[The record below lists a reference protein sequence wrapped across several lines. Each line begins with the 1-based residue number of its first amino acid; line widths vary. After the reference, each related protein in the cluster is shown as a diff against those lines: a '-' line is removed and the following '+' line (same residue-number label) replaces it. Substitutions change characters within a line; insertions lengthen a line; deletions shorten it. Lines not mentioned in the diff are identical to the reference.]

1 MHRTSVTTHAPGTGR
16 GPPKRLPWDTPPHT
30 RIHSRS
36 YALLVGLIFTNAD
49 LCSGIAP
56 KFLEQTKIRKVGKAV
71 EFECVLEAQ
80 PIGDIKWLK
89 GGVVINP
96 GGRYTINV
104 VSNGSKHVLTL
115 NIADVNPSDGGD
127 YQVKSK
133 NPNGEASAN
142 IKLNLGQSKQPKA
155 PQFPEKPVIRKDA
168 ATGEIV
174 LYCKL
179 EGSPKPDLTY
189 FLNDKPI
196 SPQPGKLTFV
206 YKESGPD
213 VYDCEIRIASPR
225 PNDGGAYKIKAT
237 NLAGE
242 SNASIN
248 LNLSAKVSKDEPPR
262 FQPSSVGKDG
272 KTVSIEAKCTGIPA
286 PTFTW
291 TKGALELKPRIG
303 KFEMNSRVDG
313 PIFIQLLRIMNFTA
327 ADADVYICNAMNS
340 AGEAKAVHTLKV
352 PKVLAAPTVTYMS
365 TQAIIEILLE
375 GDQKPAI
382 VWQKDDKII
391 TLDSRFKQ
399 DIKIE
404 GGRVIIT
411 LTVGNLTKADN
422 GSYECEITNPYGS
435 TKTKFSIK
443 SGGDKQDG
451 KQENNMPKL
460 TSKPFDASEETGGTY
475 SMKVTYAGSTAPD
488 VKILRRGLDVS
499 TDSRALIKVDHTAKS
514 IYFTIRSL
522 KKEDAGSYTVQLSSR
537 GQECDSTTFH
547 LNIQEKMDNT
557 GANDATPELLTT
569 PKTGSRRPSDTRGTS
584 PKPSLLDPKL
594 LEQQLQARRDSASSR
609 RTSLAD
615 AIPGFPMLK
624 HREAPK
630 VEKEKFLEDLKDVK
644 AKEGQPKA
652 AMKCT
657 FVKANAR
664 FRWYKNKLEIFQG
677 PKYNFLQEG
686 NEYALEIKNIAME
699 DAAKYACKCNDITTV
714 ATLYVEERKYNY
726 YFNQK
731 LPKTAEVVRG
741 KDLTLECSVSDP
753 RAPVSWYHKGNKL
766 EYVAGKIELKRREN
780 RCILKI
786 CRAKPEAE
794 GEYCCM
800 VEGDETF
807 VDVAVEDP
815 DWFFNRELKQQNA
828 LETDAVATFECE
840 VSERDAEVQWFKNDE
855 PITAGDKYEIVSESR
870 LKRILRIKNITM
882 DDDATYTCKVAKK
895 TTSAQLVV
903 KPDVEFKQNLIDT
916 NGIETKSKELV
927 CRAYNPKKYPVK
939 WYKDGVEITFNDRIS
954 TKEAEGSLFLII
966 KALEMEDEGVYSCRI
981 GAHET
986 KGKLGVTEC
995 EKPPTVDLANFDDYV
1010 KLKKGAQFA
1019 SAIPFKG
1026 FPAPNMVILR
1036 NGEPIP
1042 EKVNLKAVIR
1052 NGMVNVTLDDAQRA
1066 DVGDY
1071 TIKLSNSMG
1080 DVEVPF
1086 KIDVFDR
1093 PQPPKAPLD
1102 VCDLCATKC
1111 TLVWDPPEDDGGRPI
1126 THYEVEVKDVTAG
1139 EDWKAVKNVKEC
1151 KCDVP
1156 LKEGNKYKFR
1166 VRAVNDQGPSD
1177 YIETDKETL
1186 ARDICDPPD
1195 PPGNLQITDYDEN
1208 HVDLKWIKP
1217 RKENGAPV
1225 KNYIIEGRKHPDGSW
1240 ITMKETPDT
1249 KASVPWKEGE
1259 TYQFRVT
1266 AVNKAGK
1273 SEPCIAT
1280 APIIAKPRLL
1290 KPWIDKSNIQIVK
1303 LKCGQPFELNLR
1315 YRAEPD
1321 PEVKWFAGETPIESN
1336 AEYQLIF
1343 NHRDTGV
1350 KVKDAQRKH
1359 TQLYKLV
1366 VSNEVGSDEA
1376 TIEVVVLGK
1385 PSRPIG
1391 PLEVSDVTKNSCVLN
1406 WKPPADDG
1414 GEPIQYYLVEKQDT
1428 SKGRWEK
1435 VAEVSRGT
1443 TCNVPK
1449 LTEGSRYIFRTIA
1462 VSSQGESEPLETDTE
1477 IVAKNPY
1484 DEPEAPG
1491 KPEIVDHDKD
1501 RIDIKWEPPEF
1512 DGGAPIT
1519 GYHVERK
1526 EPKSN
1531 RWTKITIKPVPEP
1544 EYTDGTVTP
1553 GKDYQ
1558 YRVIAVNKA
1567 GPSPPSEPS
1576 DLVTAKPSR
1585 EAPKLDKNRLRD
1597 LLGPRNEIR
1606 LRVGD
1611 PLSIPIP
1618 ITGAPKPT
1626 VAWTKDGGSVPQT
1639 AKITDTEELAGLD
1652 IPSTVRGDSGKYKIH
1667 LTNDYGE
1674 DEAEINVI
1682 VMASLMYPGPLGHLM
1697 DKPKPPRDLEVFD
1710 VFAEHCM
1717 LKWKAP
1723 EDDGGTPITDYIVE
1737 KCNESTGIWEPVTGI
1752 IKDNQVHI
1760 KNLQPKQL
1768 YNFRVKAVNTIG
1780 ESAPAQTKNAI
1791 LAKNPY
1797 DPPSAPQDFEI
1808 TTYNKRSVTFEWKPP
1823 KSDGGN
1829 PIKGYQLEKRLLP
1842 RGDWKQATTNLIP
1855 GLKTTISNVDEGM
1868 TYEFRV
1874 CAVNDGGPGA
1884 YAQLDKPHIVKDMIF
1899 PPGSPNEL
1907 TVDSVN
1913 KNGAKL
1919 SWKPP
1924 KSDGGAPITSYV
1936 IEKQDENG
1944 DWVPVVETKEP
1955 SAFVPMKEGET
1966 APLRVR
1972 AVNKEGPGE
1981 PTRPTAPLT
1990 AENKPTAPH
1999 IATPNDGVVS
2009 GPGTGVGGL
2018 QDITLKAG
2026 QELRLPVAWFGYP
2039 KPTANWSI
2047 NDKPVKAGDNN
2058 AELTEE
2064 GPPKPSTPSTTA
2076 ELEQEPGGTFVLRVP
2091 KAKRVNSGHY
2101 QIKIVNDQG
2110 QASSSCQVTVIDVP
2124 GRPTG
2129 PLNAI
2134 DVKADEITLQWK
2146 PPEDDG
2152 GEPVTN
2158 YILEK
2163 RLKGSDN
2170 WQKVSA
2176 FLKSPTATVRGL
2188 DVGKEYEFR
2197 VMAENIMGVSEPLQT
2212 TTAIKAKHPFD
2223 PPSGMEKPNIDE
2235 TTETSVTLSWEPP
2248 RKGPVTGYI
2257 VEKRPKGERNWS
2269 KANTGPITGTSYTVK
2284 NLPTGKEFQFRI
2296 IPVNLAGEGEPSEP
2310 TENAKVQNPPTAPKI
2325 SKNIMNNI
2333 NAVVDKPFKMH
2344 IPYSGTFPDN
2354 IEVMKDGKQIPIPS
2368 GRFMVE
2374 VTPDEVI
2381 ITDTKAEKDDAGR
2394 YNVALTNEQ
2403 GKDEVDI
2410 QVNVRGPPSAPT
2422 GPLEITE
2429 VRAESCTLSWKPPT
2443 DNGGSPITNYVVEK
2457 REGNSPEWTTVSA
2470 FVRLPTCDVSDLTP
2484 GKQYR
2489 FRVRAANEFGPGE
2502 PLEADKAIIA
2512 ENPIVSPGP
2521 PGDLDI
2527 ADVDADSVTLSWTK
2541 PRKTGNGKIS
2551 GYVVEYK
2558 PVSGSD
2564 WIKATTVSGKDTNAT
2579 VGGLKKGEKYFFRV
2593 AAKNEAG
2600 RGEPAETSRPVLCK
2614 PKYDA
2619 PDAPGVP
2626 TVKDVDK
2633 DYVELEWTPP
2643 LKDGGARITG
2653 YVVEKK
2659 QAGSS
2664 EWEPATADGKP
2675 ISGTSA
2681 RLEGLTEN
2689 ADYEFRVRAV
2699 NAAGPGEPSISTEI
2713 VKVARK
2719 KIKPESPEDVTP
2731 TDVLANSC
2739 VLKWKPP
2746 KNDGGSPI
2754 TNYVVEKCD
2763 EALGTW
2769 TPVRAQIRDNSIK
2782 VEDLTEGK
2790 RYLFRVAAVNI
2801 IGQSEPAETLTSIV
2815 AKNPFDA
2822 PDAPNSVK
2830 VVDYDRSSAAIAWK
2844 PPESDGGNPIKGY
2857 LVEKRVGKGE
2867 WVKALPDL
2875 VSGTEATIPNLPFG
2889 KEVEFRVAAVNDG
2902 GPGDFSRATQPQMIK
2917 DKTTPA
2923 GAPEGLS
2930 VDKVNKNGVKLSWK
2944 KPRHDGGTPVTGY
2957 VVEKLDENGEWTPV
2971 KSTTEPEAFI
2981 PMKEGEKAQ
2990 YRVRAVNEEGEGEPS
3005 RPTPLVVAENQP
3017 APPRIITPAD
3027 GVQGGP
3033 GSGVGGLQD
3042 VTIKA
3047 GQELKLKIAWFGHP
3061 PPTATWIQNG
3071 KPVSSGGDRKIA
3083 MTVEPQPHSISP
3095 TASPLEEEPG
3105 GTSVLRV
3112 PKASRSDS
3120 GEWQVVLKNDL
3131 GQTTSSCKVVVID
3144 VPSAPTGPLEATDVK
3159 ADEITL
3165 TWKPPEDNGGEPITN
3180 YILEKRPKGAG
3191 EWQKV
3196 SAFIKTPTASV
3207 RGLEE
3212 GKEYEFR
3219 VIAENAMG
3227 LSEPLTTD
3235 KAIKAKHPFDP
3246 PSGMSVPSVDGTTE
3260 NSVTLS
3266 WEPPLKG
3273 PVTGYIVEKR
3283 PKGERNWARAHP
3295 GTITS
3300 LNTTLR
3306 NLPTEKEF
3314 QFRVVPI
3321 NAAGPGEPSE
3331 PTENVKIREPPSAPK
3346 IGDLKNDI
3354 NAKLGEPFKMHIPYT
3369 GTPPDKV
3376 TLVKDGK
3383 PIPLPSGRFVL
3394 EVTPDEVIITD
3405 LKAEKEDSGKYDVVL
3420 ENEKGKDQVALNV
3433 NVKSPPEAP
3442 SGPLEVSNVT
3452 ADGCTLKWKPPKDNG
3467 GSPVTNYVVEKQDAT
3482 TGEWTPVSSYV
3493 RGTEFDV
3500 PSLDEGKRYNFR
3512 VKAVNENGQSEPL
3525 ESETP
3530 ITAENPVVPPGAPSG
3545 LEVADVDSDNVT
3557 LSWMKPRKD
3566 GGSKITG
3573 YVVEYMP
3580 VNGDEWIKTP
3590 SAKDTSAT
3598 ITGLKK
3604 GEKYLFRV
3612 SAKNSAGTGEPSQAT
3627 RPVLCKPKYD
3637 APDAPGSVHVDDV
3650 DKDQVTLSWSSPL
3663 RDGGSK
3669 ITGFIVEK
3677 KKLGDNDWSKAVS
3690 LPANTD
3696 SATIDNLEP
3705 NSEYEFRVRA
3715 VNAAGPGDA
3724 STPTDLVKVQPKK
3737 TKPKGPEDVTV
3748 EDIRANSCRIEWTPP
3763 KNDGGS
3769 PVTGY
3774 AVEMCDESTGIWTP
3788 VTGKIKDNSVEVPNL
3803 TEGHRYNFRVSA
3815 VNDLGRSEPTETLLS
3830 IVAKN
3835 PFDSPD
3841 APQSVKIAD
3850 YSKDFVELTWKPPE
3864 SDGGNAIKG
3873 YIVEKRTPKGEWIRA
3888 VPGILPGTS
3897 ATITGLE
3904 PGREYEFR
3912 VAAVNEGG
3920 PGDFS
3925 RATMPHLM
3933 KDKIVPAGAPDGLNV
3948 DKVNKNG
3955 VRLSWKKPRHDGG
3968 APITGYVVE
3977 KLDENGE
3984 WTPVKSTTE
3993 PEAFIPMKEG
4003 EKAQYRVRAVNEEG
4017 EGEPSRPTPPV
4028 TAEDQPMAPRIA
4040 TPTDGLIDSPGSGIG
4055 GLKDIKVRAGQ
4066 EIRLPVTWFGSP
4078 TPVAR
4083 WTHNDKPISPDGSRV
4098 KATTEEAPHSAKPLL
4113 GGYLEEDSAGT
4124 SVLVIQKAK
4133 REDAG
4138 SYGVTL
4144 ENPLGQTRSSC
4155 NVIVLDAP
4163 AAPGGPLEA
4172 TDIKADEITLKWK
4185 PPADDGGEPVK
4196 NYILEKRIA
4205 GTDNWQ
4211 KVSAFLPSSEA
4222 TVRNLDEGKPYEFRV
4237 MAENAFGVSEPLMTT
4252 GAIKPKHPF
4261 NPPSGISE
4269 PVVEGTTD
4277 DSVTLS
4283 WEPPTRGPV
4292 SGYIVEKKPKGARE
4306 WTKANIGNVTGNT
4319 YTVKGL
4325 PTGKEFEF
4333 RVVPFNAAG
4342 NGEPSDSTGLVKV
4355 QKPVEAPKISN
4366 EMPTE
4371 VNTVMGQ
4378 PLKIRVPFTGSPPT
4392 TVELIKDGRPT
4403 SIPNDHLNVEI
4414 TPDEVV
4420 ITTPASVKDDNGVY
4434 DIKLVNEKGSDHRP
4448 IKINVLRPPDAPTGP
4463 LDVTGV
4469 TANSCKLSW
4478 NPPADTHGSPV
4489 SNYIVE
4495 KMDVATGEWTPVS
4508 KFVRQPEYEVTSLDE
4523 GKTYKFRVSA
4533 VNDYGNS
4540 EPLEGERTI
4549 TAADEAV
4556 VPDAPQNVDV
4566 TDVTEDSV
4574 SLGWTK
4580 PRGTGNKKPTGYVI
4594 EYKTPDSDWTRAP
4607 LGQIKGTSATVGG
4620 LEKGKKYTFR
4630 VSSKNDAGVGEPSRP
4645 TQAVECKPKYT
4656 TPGSTSMPHVDSVG
4670 RDFVNLSWTPPKRD
4684 GGSRITGYMVE
4695 KRPRGGYD
4703 WEPATTSPVV
4713 GTSAN
4718 ISGLP
4723 TGEEFEFRVV
4733 PINAAG
4739 KGEPSP
4745 ATPMTKIED
4754 KRAGAAA
4761 DFITKLTPTS
4771 SGVGGEAEFMVQVD
4785 GNPTPRVRWLRNGIE
4800 LTPSNRVR
4808 ISGPDEDGIARLKL
4822 SDLGEHDG
4830 GDITCELIT
4839 PSNRV
4844 SCSAPLDVFG
4854 PPKVLGD
4861 VPERTAAEGD
4871 LVKFKVPYSAKGNT
4885 SLKLRKDG
4893 HDVPESREIKL
4904 MDLDGVASVQFKDVE
4919 PDMAGKYFLDITNES
4934 GTASVP
4940 IVLKVIGEP
4949 DACQGPLQATDTTPF
4964 STRLSWKPPRHDG
4977 GSKVTHYV
4985 VERQE
4990 VGKDNWITVQSACT
5004 KPSSEIQGLTDGA
5017 SYNFRVA
5024 PVNDVGQGPWLTTTT
5039 PIIAKY
5045 PFDKPSAPGPIS
5057 VSDVGSSFVN
5067 LTWSRPANDGGGRL
5081 LGYFIEKREVGAPN
5095 WTRVNV
5101 NPIQTLS
5108 YNLPNLIEDKSYE
5121 FRVFAV
5127 NDAGESPPS
5136 TIDGPVLVKDPMSC
5150 SVPQLLRSLKPVTV
5164 NEGRDAAFE
5173 IEVDCS
5179 SPYEVTWFKGDR
5191 ELVPSQ
5197 RIDMTREGR
5206 LCTLTIVD
5214 ANGEDTDD
5222 YSVRVSNRGG
5232 TKYSRA
5238 PLAVNIKPRIN
5249 LPTRWH
5255 EPTDWEKGDTIQ
5267 IKAPFVGYPT
5277 PRAIW
5282 KLNGKELREGKN
5294 VQMEMKRRHAIL
5306 TLSNVDENVTGKVE
5320 LTLENNM
5327 GSDTATIDLRV
5338 HDRPPPPYDVAVEGT
5353 SDGRALLSW
5362 KMPPNSGYVSEYI
5375 IERAE
5380 MPGDNWIRAGINRFS
5395 PYNVEGLQNGHEYR
5409 FRVFADNLH
5418 GRSDPSQPS
5427 EPVTIKPE
5435 EKTRKNQRRYLGD
5448 GLPRGEYDGPPI
5460 TDYDRFYDSL
5470 WHKGPPPSTNINSGN
5485 LYDYY
5490 EILEEIGRQDEA
5502 ERNAVLN
5509 EANIM
5514 KQLNH
5519 PNLLHLHEFF
5529 SEPNESAMVLEFL
5542 SGGELFDR
5550 IVDDGYTM
5558 NEGEVIKYIRQ
5569 LLEGLQHM
5577 HENHI
5582 VHLDIK
5588 PENIMC
5594 ENSRSTNIKLVDF
5607 GLSTKLDPQEEVRV
5621 STATPEFAAPE
5632 ITDHNP
5638 VGFYTDMWSVGVLS
5652 YVLLSGIS
5660 PFAGADTME
5669 TLRNVSRASYD
5680 FNDDSFRNVS
5690 DNAKDFISKLLIK
5703 APEKR
5708 MTVFEALNH
5717 PWLHTPVTDDQLRRI
5732 PAKLYDSVRRQ
5743 MHERIGEI
5751 WERRPA
5757 IGHICNYS
5765 GIRRLKRDE
5774 YKVYSSHFDHR
5785 EAGPRFIRHPSSQ
5798 TTIEGNTAQFDC
5810 RVIGVSEPII
5820 TWVYRGT
5827 PLTQSLK
5834 YMQRYSGHDYSLKV
5848 SRVKRPEDEGE
5859 YIVRAENSFGRRESS
5874 AYLTV
5879 EPVRETTREPSVMP
5893 KKKFALKEYEV
5904 ILPEEFAP
5912 RFSLLLRNRY
5922 IQDGHSVKL
5931 TCTADGNPNPTLTWF
5946 KDGHQ
5951 IERGGDYDIQTM
5963 LGISSLEIFSCKENH
5978 SGKYTCRASNKL
5990 GEDETVCKLI
6000 VEPNRTKRLLA
6011 ATAGGRG
6018 IRASSQ
6024 MPYSSSTTDSFKSTS
6039 TWRESSITSNGMM
6052 STTTTITRT
6061 SFQSTSKRS
6070 SGLREISPQQKAP
6083 VLETPIDAPADL
6095 AEGDSLSLEA
6105 KFAEAEPRATVTWS
6119 VNGEEVSTDGHFNI
6133 RTSSDGTRS
6142 TFRIAELT
6150 SNDSGSYE
6158 CKATNPAG
6166 VAKTRAYLTLRP
6178 KAKPM
6183 AENMNSVTSLND
6195 VSSMEPIEEVAPI
6208 ENDLAEN
6215 DEIDQ
6220 MNMVT
6225 RDAREEFKPQVPFL
6239 IRQLQGQIVE
6249 LGIDSVT
6256 FSCEFRNATGVGWS
6270 FNGKALGPD
6279 EKYDITMN
6287 GNEVILTVKDVGLD
6301 DSGVYIC
6308 YAVNTDGRVTTVGY
6322 LSVRDPQNPIPGPQF
6337 LTFPKSVMTTADN
6350 PIELECSFTNPVT
6363 NLMLCQNELEMEEA
6377 KSIISEDGLS
6387 AKISLA
6393 GNELIPADS
6402 GKYAIIAQDAE
6413 GQHCEWWIDIQIKAA
6428 AKPRILFGKLL
6439 DVVELLHELITGAGV
6454 TSAESVETVTL
6465 DPSQQSPF
6473 PISPFEGLRAF
6484 SPPLSLYLLL
6494 LLSFFLLF
6502 SGAAFSWWQ

>member
-1 MHRTSVTTHAPGTGR
+1 M
-16 GPPKRLPWDTPPHT
+16 
-30 RIHSRS
+30 
-36 YALLVGLIFTNAD
+36 
-49 LCSGIAP
+49 
-56 KFLEQTKIRKVGKAV
+56 
-71 EFECVLEAQ
+71 
-80 PIGDIKWLK
+80 
-89 GGVVINP
+89 
-96 GGRYTINV
+96 
-104 VSNGSKHVLTL
+104 
-115 NIADVNPSDGGD
+115 
-127 YQVKSK
+127 
-133 NPNGEASAN
+133 
-142 IKLNLGQSKQPKA
+142 
-155 PQFPEKPVIRKDA
+155 
-168 ATGEIV
+168 
-174 LYCKL
+174 
-179 EGSPKPDLTY
+179 
-189 FLNDKPI
+189 
-196 SPQPGKLTFV
+196 
-206 YKESGPD
+206 
-213 VYDCEIRIASPR
+213 
-225 PNDGGAYKIKAT
+225 
-237 NLAGE
+237 
-242 SNASIN
+242 
-248 LNLSAKVSKDEPPR
+248 
-262 FQPSSVGKDG
+262 
-272 KTVSIEAKCTGIPA
+272 
-286 PTFTW
+286 
-291 TKGALELKPRIG
+291 
-303 KFEMNSRVDG
+303 
-313 PIFIQLLRIMNFTA
+313 
-327 ADADVYICNAMNS
+327 
-340 AGEAKAVHTLKV
+340 
-352 PKVLAAPTVTYMS
+352 
-365 TQAIIEILLE
+365 II
-375 GDQKPAI
+375 
-382 VWQKDDKII
+382 
-391 TLDSRFKQ
+391 
-399 DIKIE
+399 
-404 GGRVIIT
+404 
-411 LTVGNLTKADN
+411 
-422 GSYECEITNPYGS
+422 
-435 TKTKFSIK
+435 
-443 SGGDKQDG
+443 
-451 KQENNMPKL
+451 
-460 TSKPFDASEETGGTY
+460 
-475 SMKVTYAGSTAPD
+475 
-488 VKILRRGLDVS
+488 
-499 TDSRALIKVDHTAKS
+499 
-514 IYFTIRSL
+514 
-522 KKEDAGSYTVQLSSR
+522 
-537 GQECDSTTFH
+537 
-547 LNIQEKMDNT
+547 
-557 GANDATPELLTT
+557 
-569 PKTGSRRPSDTRGTS
+569 
-584 PKPSLLDPKL
+584 
-594 LEQQLQARRDSASSR
+594 
-609 RTSLAD
+609 
-615 AIPGFPMLK
+615 
-624 HREAPK
+624 
-630 VEKEKFLEDLKDVK
+630 
-644 AKEGQPKA
+644 
-652 AMKCT
+652 
-657 FVKANAR
+657 
-664 FRWYKNKLEIFQG
+664 
-677 PKYNFLQEG
+677 
-686 NEYALEIKNIAME
+686 
-699 DAAKYACKCNDITTV
+699 
-714 ATLYVEERKYNY
+714 
-726 YFNQK
+726 
-731 LPKTAEVVRG
+731 
-741 KDLTLECSVSDP
+741 
-753 RAPVSWYHKGNKL
+753 
-766 EYVAGKIELKRREN
+766 
-780 RCILKI
+780 
-786 CRAKPEAE
+786 
-794 GEYCCM
+794 
-800 VEGDETF
+800 
-807 VDVAVEDP
+807 
-815 DWFFNRELKQQNA
+815 
-828 LETDAVATFECE
+828 
-840 VSERDAEVQWFKNDE
+840 
-855 PITAGDKYEIVSESR
+855 
-870 LKRILRIKNITM
+870 
-882 DDDATYTCKVAKK
+882 
-895 TTSAQLVV
+895 
-903 KPDVEFKQNLIDT
+903 
-916 NGIETKSKELV
+916 
-927 CRAYNPKKYPVK
+927 
-939 WYKDGVEITFNDRIS
+939 
-954 TKEAEGSLFLII
+954 
-966 KALEMEDEGVYSCRI
+966 
-981 GAHET
+981 
-986 KGKLGVTEC
+986 
-995 EKPPTVDLANFDDYV
+995 
-1010 KLKKGAQFA
+1010 
-1019 SAIPFKG
+1019 
-1026 FPAPNMVILR
+1026 
-1036 NGEPIP
+1036 
-1042 EKVNLKAVIR
+1042 
-1052 NGMVNVTLDDAQRA
+1052 
-1066 DVGDY
+1066 
-1071 TIKLSNSMG
+1071 
-1080 DVEVPF
+1080 
-1086 KIDVFDR
+1086 
-1093 PQPPKAPLD
+1093 
-1102 VCDLCATKC
+1102 
-1111 TLVWDPPEDDGGRPI
+1111 
-1126 THYEVEVKDVTAG
+1126 
-1139 EDWKAVKNVKEC
+1139 
-1151 KCDVP
+1151 
-1156 LKEGNKYKFR
+1156 
-1166 VRAVNDQGPSD
+1166 
-1177 YIETDKETL
+1177 
-1186 ARDICDPPD
+1186 
-1195 PPGNLQITDYDEN
+1195 
-1208 HVDLKWIKP
+1208 
-1217 RKENGAPV
+1217 
-1225 KNYIIEGRKHPDGSW
+1225 
-1240 ITMKETPDT
+1240 
-1249 KASVPWKEGE
+1249 
-1259 TYQFRVT
+1259 
-1266 AVNKAGK
+1266 
-1273 SEPCIAT
+1273 
-1280 APIIAKPRLL
+1280 
-1290 KPWIDKSNIQIVK
+1290 
-1303 LKCGQPFELNLR
+1303 
-1315 YRAEPD
+1315 
-1321 PEVKWFAGETPIESN
+1321 
-1336 AEYQLIF
+1336 
-1343 NHRDTGV
+1343 
-1350 KVKDAQRKH
+1350 
-1359 TQLYKLV
+1359 
-1366 VSNEVGSDEA
+1366 
-1376 TIEVVVLGK
+1376 
-1385 PSRPIG
+1385 
-1391 PLEVSDVTKNSCVLN
+1391 
-1406 WKPPADDG
+1406 
-1414 GEPIQYYLVEKQDT
+1414 
-1428 SKGRWEK
+1428 
-1435 VAEVSRGT
+1435 
-1443 TCNVPK
+1443 
-1449 LTEGSRYIFRTIA
+1449 
-1462 VSSQGESEPLETDTE
+1462 
-1477 IVAKNPY
+1477 
-1484 DEPEAPG
+1484 
-1491 KPEIVDHDKD
+1491 
-1501 RIDIKWEPPEF
+1501 
-1512 DGGAPIT
+1512 
-1519 GYHVERK
+1519 
-1526 EPKSN
+1526 
-1531 RWTKITIKPVPEP
+1531 
-1544 EYTDGTVTP
+1544 
-1553 GKDYQ
+1553 
-1558 YRVIAVNKA
+1558 
-1567 GPSPPSEPS
+1567 
-1576 DLVTAKPSR
+1576 
-1585 EAPKLDKNRLRD
+1585 
-1597 LLGPRNEIR
+1597 
-1606 LRVGD
+1606 
-1611 PLSIPIP
+1611 
-1618 ITGAPKPT
+1618 
-1626 VAWTKDGGSVPQT
+1626 
-1639 AKITDTEELAGLD
+1639 
-1652 IPSTVRGDSGKYKIH
+1652 
-1667 LTNDYGE
+1667 
-1674 DEAEINVI
+1674 
-1682 VMASLMYPGPLGHLM
+1682 
-1697 DKPKPPRDLEVFD
+1697 DKPKPPRDLQVFD

-1780 ESAPAQTKNAI
+1780 ESAPAQTKNAV
-1791 LAKNPY
+1791 LAKNPF
-1797 DPPSAPQDFEI
+1797 DLPSAPQAFEI

-1874 CAVNDGGPGA
+1874 CAVNDGGAGA

-1899 PPGSPNEL
+1899 PPGTPNEL

-1924 KSDGGAPITSYV
+1924 KSDGGAPITSYMV
-1936 IEKQDENG
+1936 EKQDENG

-1966 APLRVR
+1966 APFRVR

-2064 GPPKPSTPSTTA
+2064 DPPKPSTPSTTA

-2091 KAKRVNSGHY
+2091 KAKRVNSGRY
-2101 QIKIVNDQG
+2101 QIKIINDQG

-2176 FLKSPTATVRGL
+2176 FLKSPTAAVRGL

-2212 TTAIKAKHPFD
+2212 TSAIKAKHPFD

-2269 KANTGPITGTSYTVK
+2269 KANTGPITGTSYIVK

-2310 TENAKVQNPPTAPKI
+2310 TENVKVQNPPTAPKI
-2325 SKNIMNNI
+2325 NKNIMNNI

-2344 IPYSGTFPDN
+2344 IPYSGTSPDN

-2381 ITDTKAEKDDAGR
+2381 ITDTKAEKDDTGR
-2394 YNVALTNEQ
+2394 YNVVLTNEQ

-2422 GPLEITE
+2422 GPLEITD

-2470 FVRLPTCDVSDLTP
+2470 FVRLPTCDVNDLIP

-2489 FRVRAANEFGPGE
+2489 FRVRAASEFGPGE

-2521 PGDLDI
+2521 PSDLDI
-2527 ADVDADSVTLSWTK
+2527 ADIDADSVTLSWTK

-2551 GYVVEYK
+2551 GYIVEYK

-2626 TVKDVDK
+2626 SVKDVDK

-2659 QAGSS
+2659 QIGSS
-2664 EWEPATADGKP
+2664 EWEPATTDGKP

-2731 TDVLANSC
+2731 TDIFANSC

-2769 TPVRAQIRDNSIK
+2769 IPVRAQIRDNSIK

-2822 PDAPNSVK
+2822 PDAPSSVK
-2830 VVDYDRSSAAIAWK
+2830 VVDYDRSSAAIVWK
-2844 PPESDGGNPIKGY
+2844 PPEKDGGNPIKGY

-2902 GPGDFSRATQPQMIK
+2902 GPGDFSRATKSQMIK
-2917 DKTTPA
+2917 DKTTTA
-2923 GAPEGLS
+2923 GAPEGLN
-2930 VDKVNKNGVKLSWK
+2930 VDKVNKNGAKLSWK

-2957 VVEKLDENGEWTPV
+2957 VVEKLDENGEWTPA

-3005 RPTPLVVAENQP
+3005 RPTSLVVAENQP

-3047 GQELKLKIAWFGHP
+3047 GQELRLKIAWFGHP
-3061 PPTATWIQNG
+3061 PPTATWIQND

-3083 MTVEPQPHSISP
+3083 MTVEPQPRSISP

-3144 VPSAPTGPLEATDVK
+3144 VPAAPTGPLEATDVK

-3165 TWKPPEDNGGEPITN
+3165 SWKPPEDNGGEPITN

-3196 SAFIKTPTASV
+3196 SAFIKTPTATV

-3235 KAIKAKHPFDP
+3235 KAIKAKHPFGEFDWSFFLFCLILSTNLICFKKYIDP

-3331 PTENVKIREPPSAPK
+3331 PTENIKIREPPSAPK

-3376 TLVKDGK
+3376 TLMKDGK

-3405 LKAEKEDSGKYDVVL
+3405 LKAEKGDSGKYDIVL

-3500 PSLDEGKRYNFR
+3500 PSLDEGKRYKFR

-3530 ITAENPVVPPGAPSG
+3530 IIAENPVVPPGAPSG
-3545 LEVADVDSDNVT
+3545 LEVTTVDSNNVT

-3580 VNGDEWIKTP
+3580 VNGDEWIKT
-3590 SAKDTSAT
+3590 SSSKDTSAT
-3598 ITGLKK
+3598 VTGLKK

-3637 APDAPGSVHVDDV
+3637 APDAPGSLHVDDV

-3690 LPANTD
+3690 LPANTA

-3705 NSEYEFRVRA
+3705 NSDYEFRVRA

-3724 STPTDLVKVQPKK
+3724 SAPTDLVKVQPKK
-3737 TKPKGPEDVTV
+3737 TKPKGPEEVTV
-3748 EDIRANSCRIEWTPP
+3748 EDVRANSCRIEWTPP

-3788 VTGKIKDNSVEVPNL
+3788 VTGKIKVNSVEVPNL

-3815 VNDLGRSEPTETLLS
+3815 INDLGRSEPTETLLS

-3912 VAAVNEGG
+3912 VSAVNEGG

-3925 RATMPHLM
+3925 RSTMPHLM

-3968 APITGYVVE
+3968 APITGYIVE

-4040 TPTDGLIDSPGSGIG
+4040 TPTDGLMDSPGSGIG

-4066 EIRLPVTWFGSP
+4066 DIRLPVTWFGSP
-4078 TPVAR
+4078 TPVAH
-4083 WTHNDKPISPDGSRV
+4083 WTHNDKPISPDGLRV
-4098 KATTEEAPHSAKPLL
+4098 KAKTEEAPHSAKPLL

-4124 SVLVIQKAK
+4124 SVLVIEKAK

-4211 KVSAFLPSSEA
+4211 KVSAFLSSSEA

-4237 MAENAFGVSEPLMTT
+4237 MAENAFGISEPLMTT

-4292 SGYIVEKKPKGARE
+4292 SGYIVEKKPRGARE

-4366 EMPTE
+4366 DMPTE

-4392 TVELIKDGRPT
+4392 SVELIKDGRPT

-4414 TPDEVV
+4414 TPGEVI

-4448 IKINVLRPPDAPTGP
+4448 IKINVLCPPDAPTGP

-4478 NPPADTHGSPV
+4478 NPPVNWHLVDTHGSPV

-4508 KFVRQPEYEVTSLDE
+4508 KFVHQPEYEVTSLDE

-4533 VNDYGNS
+4533 VNDYGTS
-4540 EPLEGERTI
+4540 EPLEGDHTI

-4607 LGQIKGTSATVGG
+4607 LGQIKGTSATGKFT
-4620 LEKGKKYTFR
+4620 LLKGKRYTFR
-4630 VSSKNDAGVGEPSRP
+4630 VASKNDAGVGEPSRP

-4656 TPGSTSMPHVDSVG
+4656 TPGSTGMPHVDSVG

-4808 ISGPDEDGIARLKL
+4808 ISGPDDDGIARLKL

-4861 VPERTAAEGD
+4861 VLERTAAEGD
-4871 LVKFKVPYSAKGNT
+4871 LVKFKVPYSARGNT

-4893 HDVPESREIKL
+4893 RDVQESREIKL

-4964 STRLSWKPPRHDG
+4964 SIRLSWKPPRHDG

-5004 KPSSEIQGLTDGA
+5004 KPSSEIQGLTDSA

-5039 PIIAKY
+5039 PIIANLSERSDDFEWSTL
-5045 PFDKPSAPGPIS
+5045 PIDKPSAPGPIS

-5101 NPIQTLS
+5101 NPVQTLS

-5150 SVPQLLRSLKPVTV
+5150 SIPQLLRSLKPVTV
-5164 NEGRDAAFE
+5164 NEGRDVVFE

-5191 ELVPSQ
+5191 ELVPSE

-5282 KLNGKELREGKN
+5282 KLNGKDLREGKN

-5306 TLSNVDENVTGKVE
+5306 TLSNVDENTTGQVE

-5427 EPVTIKPE
+5427 EPVIIKPG
-5435 EKTRKNQRRYLGD
+5435 EKTRKNQRRHLGD

-5460 TDYDRFYDSL
+5460 TDYDRFYDNL
-5470 WHKGPPPSTNINSGN
+5470 WRKGAPPSTDINSGN

-5490 EILEEIGRQDEA
+5490 EILEEIGRQVDEA

-5509 EANIM
+5509 EANVM

-5594 ENSRSTNIKLVDF
+5594 ENSRSTDIKLVDF

-5638 VGFYTDMWSVGVLS
+5638 VGFYTDMWSVGVLA

-5708 MTVFEALNH
+5708 MTVFEALDH
-5717 PWLHTPVTDDQLRRI
+5717 PWLHTPITDDQLRRI

-5743 MHERIGEI
+5743 MHERIGDI

-5765 GIRRLKRDE
+5765 SIRRLKRDE

-5990 GEDETVCKLI
+5990 GEDETVCKLV

-6024 MPYSSSTTDSFKSTS
+6024 MPYSSSTADSLRSTS
-6039 TWRESSITSNGMM
+6039 TWRESSITSNGMV

-6070 SGLREISPQQKAP
+6070 SGLREISPQQRAP
-6083 VLETPIDAPADL
+6083 VLETPIDAPTDL

-6105 KFAEAEPRATVTWS
+6105 KFAEAEPRATVTWT

-6158 CKATNPAG
+6158 CKAINPAG
-6166 VAKTRAYLTLRP
+6166 VAKTRTYLTLRH
-6178 KAKPM
+6178 KVKPM
-6183 AENMNSVTSLND
+6183 AEDMNSVTPLND
-6195 VSSMEPIEEVAPI
+6195 VSSTEPIEEVAPI
-6208 ENDLAEN
+6208 ENDLSEK
-6215 DEIDQ
+6215 DVVDQ
-6220 MNMVT
+6220 MNAING
-6225 RDAREEFKPQVPFL
+6225 DAREEFKPQVPFL

-6279 EKYDITMN
+6279 EKYDIRMN

-6308 YAVNTDGRVTTVGY
+6308 YAVNTDGRVTTVGF

-6337 LTFPKSVMTTADN
+6337 LTFPKSVMTTADK

-6377 KSIISEDGLS
+6377 KSVISEDGLS

-6402 GKYAIIAQDAE
+6402 GKYAIIAQDSE
-6413 GQHCEWWIDIQIKAA
+6413 GQHCEWWIDIQVKAA
-6428 AKPRILFGKLL
+6428 TKSCILFGKLL
-6439 DVVELLHELITGAGV
+6439 DVVKLLHELTTGAGV
-6454 TSAESVETVTL
+6454 TSVEFAETVTP

-6484 SPPLSLYLLL
+6484 SPPLSLSRFQLVAATLGL
-6494 LLSFFLLF
+6494 IKPLKADFSISSLLSCHPIVAFRLL
-6502 SGAAFSWWQ
+6502 SYTLIAEEELRLLTQPISNK